1 MKKVNKKNRFLLI
14 QLPICIFLILLFL
27 EILAYLLSDYR
38 AIRHGLDR
46 KVSYIENTNNNSF
59 NDILLFGDSVTKDI
73 ADEYN
78 IFRKKYGIV
87 NMTTNRASGFIGAF
101 LLYKKYIKKNKPPK
115 NLVVSSTPHFI
126 TFFPEYKTKELYL
139 TSVFNS
145 KDEIKFINKYY
156 DKKEYSFFYNLKY
169 KIKTLNLS
177 ILNIENNIIY
187 PLINILALEDTYDS
201 LSIGKK
207 SITEVKSSN
216 KNSEKYNN
224 KVISNNSNNNVK
236 YSPIIITSFNEK
248 LIEDF
253 FKKLKDDEVKLF
265 ISWAPIKE
273 DYFQYLLS
281 NNQLNMLESI
291 LKRKAKEIDLD
302 ISFHNFSHPKPFPN
316 RAFRDEDHLKLGYWR
331 NYYAFLLRNYIE
343 NKVF

>member
-14 QLPICIFLILLFL
+14 QLPLCIFLILLIL

-46 KVSYIENTNNNSF
+46 KVSYIENYNNYSI

-78 IFRKKYGIV
+78 IFREKNGIA

-101 LLYKKYIKKNKPPK
+101 LLYKKYILKNKPPK
-115 NLVVSSTPHFI
+115 YLVVSCTPHFI

-145 KDEIKFINKYY
+145 KDEINFIDKYY
-156 DKKEYSFFYNLKY
+156 DKKVYSFLHSLKH
-169 KIKTLNLS
+169 KIKSLDLS

-187 PLINILALEDTYDS
+187 PLINILALEDKLDA

-216 KNSEKYNN
+216 TNSIKNYN
-224 KVISNNSNNNVK
+224 KVIASNNNTK

-253 FKKLKDDEVKLF
+253 FKRLKDDEVKLF

-273 DYFQYLLS
+273 NYYKYLLS
-281 NNQLNMLESI
+281 NNQLNMLENI
-291 LKRKAKEIDLD
+291 LKKKAMEINLD
-302 ISFHNFSHPKPFPN
+302 ISFHNFSYPKPFPN
-316 RAFRDEDHLKLGYWR
+316 QAFRDEDHLKLGYWR